1 MSGSKGWVTNTP
13 DAPHTDGETPSAA
26 RSTTTLTM
34 VFVGCIGV
42 IATTM
47 YASQPLLGLIGPAIG
62 LGQSWLGL
70 IPTVTMFGY
79 SVGLLLL
86 VPLLDRLENRWLILA
101 TMSLCASA
109 ISGAAL
115 AINVWGFLG
124 TSFLIGVGAC
134 AIQMLVPTAAFL
146 VSKERRGRILGAIQC
161 AMMIGIFIS
170 RLCVP
175 KTLSVLMEQ
184 WNHLSWRNDRAAPF
198 RFGRPGLAIQVEVAA

>member
-13 DAPHTDGETPSAA
+13 DAPHSDGETPSAA

-47 YASQPLLGLIGPAIG
+47 YASQPLLGLIGPATG

-79 SVGLLLL
+79 SVGLLLP
-86 VPLLDRLENRWLILA
+86 VPLLDRLENRRLILA
-101 TMSLCASA
+101 MMSLCASA

-134 AIQMLVPTAAFL
+134 AIQMLVP
-146 VSKERRGRILGAIQC
+146 
-161 AMMIGIFIS
+161 IS
-170 RLCVP
+170 RLERASRSDPRGDPMRDDDWHIYLALVCAENPIRLNGAMESP
-175 KTLSVLMEQ
+175 K
-184 WNHLSWRNDRAAPF
+184 
-198 RFGRPGLAIQVEVAA
+198 LAE